1 MQALDLL
8 VEGEEDEGG
17 MVKKGS
23 SENRLLKGGRKSKS
37 QAALLGERLQGR
49 RRKSPTGLGTV
60 GAAPSCRD
68 PKNGSHLPPFCKDG
82 DEKK

>member
-1 MQALDLL
+1 MQALDFL
-8 VEGEEDEGG
+8 VEGEEDGG
-17 MVKKGS
+17 KNKMVKKGS

-60 GAAPSCRD
+60 DRKSVV
-68 PKNGSHLPPFCKDG
+68 
-82 DEKK
+82 